1 MGMSNTRL
9 KFINK
14 LNMAYYI
21 YTRPDIL
28 CFRAIKTGKRKQNI
42 YEGFF
47 SGRVAE
53 LKFET
58 LLK

>member
-1 MGMSNTRL
+1 MSNTRL

-14 LNMAYYI
+14 LKWPTI
-21 YTRPDIL
+21 FTHGL
-28 CFRAIKTGKRKQNI
+28 TFCLLEEIKTGKRKQNI

-58 LLK
+58 SLK